1 MILEALPVLS
11 VKHSL
16 LLSYISRLVVGVPG
30 PLHELTVVQDESVH
44 QQVQLDSDWFEVV
57 GEGRNVGL
65 GWRDILWWSSPRL
78 CSS

>member
-1 MILEALPVLS
+1 M
-11 VKHSL
+11 
-16 LLSYISRLVVGVPG
+16 GVPG